1 MTEPIN
7 QFDAQG
13 RWYGVWEAYWAN
25 GTLMWRRHYLHGK
38 LHGLSVNYYES
49 GTLSWRRHHHHGKE
63 HGLWV
68 WYDIHGTA
76 EDKLYCLNIK

>member
-7 QFDAQG
+7 QYDSEG
-13 RWYGVWEAYWAN
+13 RPHGVWERYRKD
-25 GTLMWRRHYLHGK
+25 GTLWWRNHYLHGK
-38 LHGLSVNYYES
+38 LHGLSVNYYEA

-63 HGLWV
+63 HGLWE

-76 EDKLYCLNIK
+76 QDKLYCLNIK